1 MEERQRNGLAKGKAR
16 MDEFIEEN
24 HNFDMIVPGPG
35 LNFTV
40 VPLPTPALTPIG
52 STTFKPFSTRL
63 SASPA
68 SPTSPPVPSTP
79 RARREPVPESGPS
92 HQQASPGGKASE
104 IPLERLFPAGTIVLH
119 RHTFS
124 PDADQSI
131 AEDGWTRFSQDLLRP
146 ARPDDDEGELLPLP
160 PVVAAVPRTP
170 SKKRRRTSSSG
181 TKLSPK
187 RMRLSNDPLVD
198 LLIANS
204 TSRTISA
211 TAFATGSSV
220 IVRICLIPQ
229 DLPELLASGRR
240 RKAVGA
246 TVMNLLGRVRVA
258 ESEWEGNICPD
269 SDCKAFLDEPDT
281 RSLLEVYRDIESPS
295 HDPNFVDQLD
305 APEHVRERIA
315 DTLLDNPVGISTQL
329 FPYQLATLAKML
341 SREIAPQKVALP
353 TYIRRK
359 SAIGGQEVF
368 VSTDGHICLEPR
380 SVSEPKGG
388 ILAEDMGVGKTLITL
403 ALVAS
408 TLNELPDLRGV
419 STYLDGSLPSP
430 DPVLLTSV
438 SQSFPFATEMAEER
452 KARPRLPEL
461 LPGVILDAKE
471 QLDYDEAQQ
480 QQLIED
486 AREVDLPFPSLRLLM
501 LHKVK
506 TAPVALRYT
515 NSDAEEAGGISR
527 LPQLLFDTLQTTP
540 PFYRLLPS
548 VEQQHSREG
557 RRGGLLPQEI
567 VVAATTLIVV
577 PTDLVRQ
584 WESQIKEH
592 VEPNALRCLAL
603 RTAKDKF
610 RSAAEMA
617 TFDLIL
623 MSVARFSDAAE
634 ATDTSLRGVHWKRL
648 VIDEGHVLSNGTR
661 MRKLAHEL
669 RTESRWAVSG
679 TPSTNLR
686 VTDEADEAAMFATPA
701 TAGGDRTDYDRL
713 GQLFSR
719 FVQHAAFPRP
729 DMLRKAIQAHV
740 HDGGE
745 RPARLAQIFDRAII
759 RHRPQHVKE
768 AFSLPPLSRRTVQ
781 IEMEDSERR
790 VYNSLLALFVSN
802 AVTSQR
808 VDVDYL
814 FHPSKRA
821 HLDTLSENVAS
832 ATTFFGSS
840 DFIQQISE
848 ARKFAKETSASYKS
862 LAWTDEERFKE
873 AQVIEILDEVLAD
886 PAACLTVDYP
896 SIAFEVSGFP
906 HDLFSTFRGY
916 HGEGATLV
924 PASEL
929 VRLRVDVTEL
939 RRLDVKE
946 WDDEEE
952 FLEELLTFEQ
962 KRKRI
967 DARPKNYKPDAD
979 EQPLFKKKGKNAKIE
994 LAPLPD
1000 VFQRIQLGRTTSAK
1014 INHIIGELKRYPND
1028 KFIVFSSSRID
1039 LLFAN
1044 LSEALDLLGIRHKI
1058 FAGGHAKG
1066 GDRGSIV
1073 QHFNTTTAA
1082 ECQAILVDAK
1092 LGGRGINL
1100 TAASRVIMLEPIWR
1114 PDLEVQAEKR
1124 AHRLGQTQPVDL
1136 QVLVVKS
1143 SFEDA
1148 LLHRRAQLLPEDF
1161 AKRAKAPQQDAELRS
1176 LLQESRYLDPR
1187 EGVERE
1193 LASNSWGRVN
1203 LFRSDA

>member
-1 MEERQRNGLAKGKAR
+1 
-16 MDEFIEEN
+16 
-24 HNFDMIVPGPG
+24 
-35 LNFTV
+35 
-40 VPLPTPALTPIG
+40 
-52 STTFKPFSTRL
+52 
-63 SASPA
+63 
-68 SPTSPPVPSTP
+68 
-79 RARREPVPESGPS
+79 
-92 HQQASPGGKASE
+92 
-104 IPLERLFPAGTIVLH
+104 
-119 RHTFS
+119 
-124 PDADQSI
+124 
-131 AEDGWTRFSQDLLRP
+131 
-146 ARPDDDEGELLPLP
+146 
-160 PVVAAVPRTP
+160 
-170 SKKRRRTSSSG
+170 
-181 TKLSPK
+181 
-187 RMRLSNDPLVD
+187 
-198 LLIANS
+198 
-204 TSRTISA
+204 
-211 TAFATGSSV
+211 
-220 IVRICLIPQ
+220 
-229 DLPELLASGRR
+229 
-240 RKAVGA
+240 
-246 TVMNLLGRVRVA
+246 
-258 ESEWEGNICPD
+258 
-269 SDCKAFLDEPDT
+269 
-281 RSLLEVYRDIESPS
+281 
-295 HDPNFVDQLD
+295 
-305 APEHVRERIA
+305 
-315 DTLLDNPVGISTQL
+315 
-329 FPYQLATLAKML
+329 
-341 SREIAPQKVALP
+341 
-353 TYIRRK
+353 
-359 SAIGGQEVF
+359 
-368 VSTDGHICLEPR
+368 
-380 SVSEPKGG
+380 
-388 ILAEDMGVGKTLITL
+388 
-403 ALVAS
+403 
-408 TLNELPDLRGV
+408 
-419 STYLDGSLPSP
+419 
-430 DPVLLTSV
+430 
-438 SQSFPFATEMAEER
+438 
-452 KARPRLPEL
+452 
-461 LPGVILDAKE
+461 
-471 QLDYDEAQQ
+471 
-480 QQLIED
+480 
-486 AREVDLPFPSLRLLM
+486 
-501 LHKVK
+501 
-506 TAPVALRYT
+506 
-515 NSDAEEAGGISR
+515 
-527 LPQLLFDTLQTTP
+527 
-540 PFYRLLPS
+540 
-548 VEQQHSREG
+548 
-557 RRGGLLPQEI
+557 
-567 VVAATTLIVV
+567 
-577 PTDLVRQ
+577 
-584 WESQIKEH
+584 
-592 VEPNALRCLAL
+592 
-603 RTAKDKF
+603 
-610 RSAAEMA
+610 
-617 TFDLIL
+617 
-623 MSVARFSDAAE
+623 
-634 ATDTSLRGVHWKRL
+634 
-648 VIDEGHVLSNGTR
+648 
-661 MRKLAHEL
+661 
-669 RTESRWAVSG
+669 
-679 TPSTNLR
+679 
-686 VTDEADEAAMFATPA
+686 MFATPA

-1028 KFIVFSSSRID
+1028 KVRLLVVSFMQYGTDVHRPQFIVFSSSRID

-1114 PDLEVQAEKR
+1114 PDREC
-1124 AHRLGQTQPVDL
+1124 
-1136 QVLVVKS
+1136 
-1143 SFEDA
+1143 
-1148 LLHRRAQLLPEDF
+1148 
-1161 AKRAKAPQQDAELRS
+1161 
-1176 LLQESRYLDPR
+1176 DPK
-1187 EGVERE
+1187 
-1193 LASNSWGRVN
+1193 
-1203 LFRSDA
+1203 